1 MSRIHVRYLDASALV
16 KLIIDEDD
24 HEPVRKFFNENVHFA
39 ATSLCMAEAL
49 GVIKAKWIH
58 NHISEQQYFAGT
70 KQLILDAWG
79 GRIEIDQVNIFSP
92 GGQSAVEALARKH
105 SLDLS
110 DALQLETI
118 MKGTYSFFVQGS
130 SSVLI
135 TADRKLAVAAAAEQ
149 IKVWNCNASPL
160 PNWA

>member
-1 MSRIHVRYLDASALV
+1 MFYAVCSMDHSVRRA
-16 KLIIDEDD
+16 
-24 HEPVRKFFNENVHFA
+24 VHSGYVV
-39 ATSLCMAEAL
+39 SLRAQPESEHCGIAVA
-49 GVIKAKWIH
+49 H

-118 MKGTYSFFVQGS
+118 MKGTYSFLCSGFVVG
-130 SSVLI
+130 V
-135 TADRKLAVAAAAEQ
+135 DYRR
-149 IKVWNCNASPL
+149 P
-160 PNWA
+160 